1 MCWAG
6 GCGLTREWA
15 GRLREVESNC
25 GEAYAAYKK
34 ALKKNWHQIDETRKE
49 QAVLEDCWR
58 KFKQYEVR
66 PASAAG
72 CYSSL

>member
-1 MCWAG
+1 MVDY
-6 GCGLTREWA
+6 

-49 QAVLEDCWR
+49 QAALEDCWR

-66 PASAAG
+66 SPFGFLFLHTDTSTR
-72 CYSSL
+72 